1 MPKYASCE
9 VLILDDTSSIYI
21 FHSQGIGTRSARESA
36 GPPTSTNSSRHDV
49 VDDDDRV
56 KIVYQ
61 QEMDSCASVLTDS
74 DSTDSEVDTRH
85 HVSGRHIASLVIRYV
100 FTVFNFIFPILFL
113 IFPIFS

>member
-56 KIVYQ
+56 KIVYG
-61 QEMDSCASVLTDS
+61 QEMDSYGSVTTDS
-74 DSTDSEVDTRH
+74 DSTDSEVDTT
-85 HVSGRHIASLVIRYV
+85 LVGATSRRWLWDM
-100 FTVFNFIFPILFL
+100 FLQFL
-113 IFPIFS
+113 IFVMSISKSVAGILSF